1 MKTKLTPTKEQLASA
16 SWVIESRAGHIG
28 LIGRKIVHRNSNRQA
43 SFVSLRD
50 AVRHYYQIL
59 EQLCNSDEIVDFSS
73 DQWACYKWMQM
84 IHHEMTKV
92 SIIKK
97 PAKGKAVKLFP
108 SFPSN
113 VALN

>member
-1 MKTKLTPTKEQLASA
+1 
-16 SWVIESRAGHIG
+16 
-28 LIGRKIVHRNSNRQA
+28 LIGRKIVHHDGNRQD
-43 SFVSLRD
+43 SFISLRA

-59 EQLCNSDEIVDFSS
+59 EQLCDSDEPIDFSS

-97 PAKGKAVKLFP
+97 PSKGNPAKLFP
-108 SFPSN
+108 TSPDN
-113 VALN
+113 VALIHHQPI